1 MNLNNFISDGR
12 QIIIERITPEIDCGR
27 YPIKRVVGDTVVVE
41 ADIFRDGH
49 DLIAA
54 ALRYRQAGPDPEFQD
69 NPLYAWQEVPMVK
82 FDNDRWRCEFK
93 VTELGTYIYQIEAW
107 NDRFG
112 TWEHDMEK
120 RVAASSVEKSDVM
133 EGVAIV
139 NDSLNR
145 IPQEEQAVVKKL
157 LAAVEATKD
166 PVEAG
171 KLFLTEEV
179 TGLINRYP
187 DRSASSFA
195 HELKITVDPVI
206 ARFAA
211 WYEIFPRSTGKPGT
225 HGNFLTLI
233 EDLPRIKSMGFD
245 VLYLP
250 PIHPIGRSNRKGPNN
265 TLNAGPNDPGSP
277 WAIGNENGG
286 HKSIEPALGTFDDFA
301 KLVKAS
307 KENGLTL
314 ALDFA
319 IQCSPDHPWVK
330 EHPDWFFVRPDG
342 TIKYAEN
349 PPKKYQDI
357 YPINFFG
364 PNLAERQALWEELKS
379 VLEFW
384 IDKGISIF
392 RVDNPH
398 TKAIPF
404 WEWVIGS
411 IKEKH
416 PETLFLAEAF
426 TRPKV
431 MRALAKAGFSQSYT
445 YFTWRNTR
453 AELTEYLTEL
463 TQSEMKEYYRGNLWP
478 NTPDILHEFLVTGGL
493 PAFRLRLVL
502 AATLSSV
509 YGMYSGYELGI
520 NVQRPGA
527 EEYIDNDKFQINHY
541 DWDVPYYHGDFIGR
555 VNWIRKENPALHLYD
570 NLQFYNAGDNENI
583 IVYGKNTPD
592 NSNIIV
598 VVVNLDPVNVQST
611 WIGLPYWEWGIAP
624 DEPYQVEDLLNSQTY
639 TWQNEYNYVSL
650 DPTNRG
656 SHIFRITPARQLKEK
671 TPQDREIDIT
681 G

>member
-27 YPIKRVVGDTVVVE
+27 YPIKRVVGDAVVVE

-54 ALRYRQAGPDPEFQD
+54 ALRYRPVCTNPELQD
-69 NPLYAWQEVPMVK
+69 TPLYDWQEVPMVK
-82 FDNDRWRCEFK
+82 FDNDRWRGEFK
-93 VTELGTYIYQIEAW
+93 VTEPGTYSYRVEAW
-107 NDRFG
+107 SDRFG

-120 RVAASSVEKSDVM
+120 RVAASSVEQSDVL
-133 EGVAIV
+133 EGVAIIK
-139 NDSLNR
+139 DTLNR
-145 IPQEEQAVVKKL
+145 IPQGQQAVAKRL
-157 LAAVEATKD
+157 LAAVEATEN
-166 PVEAG
+166 PVQAG

-187 DRSASSFA
+187 DRSASAFA

-301 KLVKAS
+301 KLVKATKNS
-307 KENGLTL
+307 GLTL

-364 PNLAERQALWEELKS
+364 PNLAERKALWEELKS
-379 VLEFW
+379 VMEFW
-384 IDKGISIF
+384 IEKGISIF

-404 WEWVIGS
+404 WEWAIGS
-411 IKEKH
+411 IKEKY

-445 YFTWRNTR
+445 YFTWRTTKW
-453 AELTEYLTEL
+453 ELTEYLTEL

-509 YGMYSGYELGI
+509 YGMFSGYELGI
-520 NVQRPGA
+520 NVQRPGV
-527 EEYIDNDKFQINHY
+527 EEYIDNDKYQVNHY
-541 DWDVPYYHGDFIGR
+541 DWDVPYYHGEFIGR
-555 VNWIRKENPALHLYD
+555 VNWIRRENPALHLYD
-570 NLQFYNAGDNENI
+570 NLRFYNAGDNENI
-583 IVYGKNTPD
+583 IAYGKNTPD

-611 WIGLPYWEWGIAP
+611 WLGLPYWEWGITP
-624 DEPYQVEDLLNSQTY
+624 DEPYQVEDLLNNQTF

-650 DPTNRG
+650 DPANRG

-671 TPQDREIDIT
+671 TPQDREINIT
-681 G
+681 D

>member
-570 NLQFYNAGDNENI
+570 NLRFYNAGDNENI

>member
-1 MNLNNFISDGR
+1 MNLTDFISDDR

-27 YPIKRVVGDTVVVE
+27 YPIKRVAGDTVEVQ

-54 ALRYRQAGPDPEFQD
+54 ALRYRQICTNRELE
-69 NPLYAWQEVPMVK
+69 NTPLYDWQEVPMVK
-82 FDNDRWRCEFK
+82 FDNDRWRGEFK
-93 VTELGTYIYQIEAW
+93 VAEIGRYIYQVEAW

-120 RVAASSVEKSDVM
+120 RVAANSVEKSDVL

-139 NDSLNR
+139 KSTMGR
-145 IPQEEQAVVKKL
+145 IPLEQQPVAQKL
-157 LAAVEATKD
+157 LAAVEAAKD

-179 TGLINRYP
+179 TSLVNRYP
-187 DRSASSFA
+187 DRSASAFSR
-195 HELKITVDPVI
+195 ELVITVDPLI

-225 HGNFLTLI
+225 HGNFLTVI
-233 EDLPRIKSMGFD
+233 EELPRIKSMGFD

-250 PIHPIGRSNRKGPNN
+250 PIHPIGKTNRKGPNN
-265 TLNAGPNDPGSP
+265 TLTPGPDDPGSP
-277 WAIGNENGG
+277 WAIGNEDGG

-301 KLVKAS
+301 KLVEACKAGGIS
-307 KENGLTL
+307 L

-330 EHPDWFFVRPDG
+330 EHPEWFFVRPDG

-364 PNLAERQALWEELKS
+364 PDVEARKALWEELKS
-379 VLEFW
+379 TLEFW
-384 IDKGISIF
+384 IEKGIRIF

-404 WEWVIGS
+404 WEWVIGT
-411 IKEKH
+411 IKEKY

-445 YFTWRNTR
+445 YFTWRNTKW
-453 AELTEYLTEL
+453 ELTEYLTEL

-527 EEYIDNDKFQINHY
+527 EEYIDSDKFQINHY
-541 DWDVPYYHGDFIGR
+541 DWKVPWYHGEFIGR

-570 NLQFYNAGDNENI
+570 NLKFYNSGGNENI
-583 IVYGKNTPD
+583 IAYGKATPD
-592 NSNIIV
+592 KSNIIV

-611 WIGLPYWEWGIAP
+611 YIGLPYWEWNIKA
-624 DEPYQVEDLLNSQTY
+624 DEPYQVEDLLNNQTY
-639 TWQNEYNYVSL
+639 IWQNEYNYVSL
-650 DPTNRG
+650 NPANRG
-656 SHIFRITPARQLKEK
+656 SHIFRITPVVQAQEK
-671 TPQDREIDIT
+671 APKYREIDVT